1 MMVDNKADII
11 EFILRI
17 ADNSLI
23 LGHRMSEWCGH
34 GPNLETDIAI
44 TNIALDLIGHARNY
58 FELAANYKG
67 EGTTEDDFAY
77 LRDARSFKNVL
88 LVELP
93 KGDFGF
99 TIVRQFLFDTYN
111 FEYTRQLCQSSD
123 EHISAIA
130 KKALKEVS
138 YHLRWSSEWLIRLG
152 DGTDISNEKVQ
163 DAINDL
169 WMYTDEL
176 LKPDD
181 LDLRLYK
188 QGIGVDHQQL
198 KANFSYR
205 VQEILQKAKIEIP
218 TDQWMQFGG
227 REGNHT
233 EYLGFILADMQ
244 WMQRAYP
251 GLEW

>member
-1 MMVDNKADII
+1 MEDNTKII
-11 EFILRI
+11 DFILRL

-23 LGHRMSEWCGH
+23 LGHRISEWCGH
-34 GPNLETDIAI
+34 GPNLETDIAL

-58 FELAANYKG
+58 YELAAECKG
-67 EGTTEDDFAY
+67 DGSTEDDFAY

-99 TIVRQFLFDTYN
+99 TIVRQFLFDVYN
-111 FEYTRQLCQSSD
+111 FEYTSQLCQSKD
-123 EHISAIA
+123 TRIA
-130 KKALKEVS
+130 GIAQKALKEIA

-152 DGTDISNEKVQ
+152 DGTKKSHDKVQ
-163 DAINDL
+163 DALNDL

-176 LKPDD
+176 LLADE
-181 LDLRLYK
+181 LD
-188 QGIGVDHQQL
+188 QFIFDNGMGVDHKLL
-198 KANFSYR
+198 KNAFVTR
-205 VQEILQKAKIEIP
+205 TKEVIEKARLQIP
-218 TDQWMQFGG
+218 SDQWMQYGG
-227 REGNHT
+227 RNGNHT
-233 EYLGFILADMQ
+233 EYLGFILADLQ

>member
-1 MMVDNKADII
+1 MNTI
-11 EFILRI
+11 ETTETIELILRL

-58 FELAANYKG
+58 YELAALYHG
-67 EGTTEDDFAY
+67 DGATEDDFAY

-111 FEYTRQLCQSSD
+111 FEYTQQLCQSAD
-123 EHISAIA
+123 KNIAAIA
-130 KKALKEVS
+130 QKALKEIT

-152 DGTDISNEKVQ
+152 DGTNVSHDKVQ
-163 DAINDL
+163 DALNDL
-169 WMYTDEL
+169 WMYTDEML
-176 LKPDD
+176 IPDD
-181 LDLRLYK
+181 IDHQCTTMGL
-188 QGIGVDHQQL
+188 GVDHEDLKSKYKKRINEVITKATLQL
-198 KANFSYR
+198 P
-205 VQEILQKAKIEIP
+205 ETE
-218 TDQWMQFGG
+218 WMQFGG
-227 REGNHT
+227 RQGNHT
-233 EYLGFILADMQ
+233 EYLGFILSDMQ